1 MPISQNLLW
10 SASLRKWTLSFQ
22 NERLEALYQLHAISS
37 LRKHSRLALVVGAV
51 MTMLYGLLDPLFV
64 KPEAFVHVWYIRTM
78 AVMLFF
84 GVFWLSFYRQFL
96 KYNQLFLAIVALFSG
111 LGLLAQVSYM
121 PVAAINFYYTGLV
134 VMVFWTYTFS
144 GLRFFNSTLVGIVLL
159 VVFNIMFLL
168 LRPLPPLQ
176 VLIYDMFI
184 LSANIVGGFAS
195 YVAEKQSR
203 ELFLREKDLDNERH
217 RQQERALHDRLTGL
231 PNRELLLDRIEQA
244 INFSLRNDQVCAGL
258 FIDLD
263 KFKPINDTYG
273 HLIGDIVLKE
283 VATRLKYTMRE
294 ADTLARLGGDE
305 FFVLARD
312 IGSPEAAKVLAEK
325 LHRQFLAP
333 IILDGLPPIRD
344 LAASI
349 GICVFP
355 YRDVSAVD
363 VIRRADHAMYDAK
376 RENRRESSYA

>member
-10 SASLRKWTLSFQ
+10 SASLRKWTLNFD

-37 LRKHSRLALVVGAV
+37 LRRHSRLALVVGAV
-51 MTMLYGLLDPLFV
+51 MTMLYSFLDPLFV
-64 KPEAFVHVWYIRTM
+64 KPDAFVHVWYIRTM
-78 AVMLFF
+78 VVMLFF
-84 GVFWLSFYRQFL
+84 AVFWLSFYRHFL
-96 KYNQLFLAIVALFSG
+96 KYNQLFLAAVSLFSG

-134 VMVFWTYTFS
+134 IMVFWTYTFS
-144 GLRFFNSTLVGIVLL
+144 GLRFFNSTLVGIVLFL
-159 VVFNIMFLL
+159 VFNIMFLL
-168 LRPLPPLQ
+168 MRPLPPLQ
-176 VLIYDMFI
+176 VLIYDVFI

-195 YVAEKQSR
+195 YVSEKQSR
-203 ELFLREKDLDNERH
+203 ELFLREKDLDNERQ

-244 INFSLRNDQVCAGL
+244 INFSSRNDQLCAGL

-312 IGSPEAAKVLAEK
+312 IGNAETADILVEK
-325 LHRQFLAP
+325 LKRQFLAP

-344 LAASI
+344 LSASI

-376 RENRRESSYA
+376 RAGRRESSQA

>member
-10 SASLRKWTLSFQ
+10 SASLRKWTLSFE

-37 LRKHSRLALVVGAV
+37 LRRHSRLALVVGAV

-64 KPEAFVHVWYIRTM
+64 KPDAFVHVWYIRTM

-84 GVFWLSFYRQFL
+84 AVFWLSFYRHFL

-144 GLRFFNSTLVGIVLL
+144 GLRFFNSTLVGIVLFL
-159 VVFNIMFLL
+159 VFNIMFLF
-168 LRPLPPLQ
+168 LRSLPPLQ
-176 VLIYDMFI
+176 VLIYDVFI

-195 YVAEKQSR
+195 YVSEKQSR
-203 ELFLREKDLDNERH
+203 ELFLREKDLDNERQ

-244 INFSLRNDQVCAGL
+244 INFSVRNNQVCAGL

-312 IGSPEAAKVLAEK
+312 IGSAEAAEVMAEK
-325 LHRQFLAP
+325 LKRQFLAP

-344 LAASI
+344 LSASI

-376 RENRRESSYA
+376 REGRRESNYA

>member
-10 SASLRKWTLSFQ
+10 SASLRKWTLSFE

-37 LRKHSRLALVVGAV
+37 LRRHSRLALVVGAV
-51 MTMLYGLLDPLFV
+51 MMMLYGLLDPLFV
-64 KPEAFVHVWYIRTM
+64 KPDAFVHVWYIRAM
-78 AVMLFF
+78 VVMLFF
-84 GVFWLSFYRQFL
+84 AVFWLSFYRHFL
-96 KYNQLFLAIVALFSG
+96 KYNQLFLGVVALFSG

-144 GLRFFNSTLVGIVLL
+144 GLRFFYSTLVGILL
-159 VVFNIMFLL
+159 FLVFNVMFLF
-168 LRPLPPLQ
+168 LRPLPLLQ
-176 VLIYDMFI
+176 VLIYDVFI
-184 LSANIVGGFAS
+184 LSANVVGGFAS
-195 YVAEKQSR
+195 YVSEKQSR
-203 ELFLREKDLDNERH
+203 ELFLREKDLDNERQ

-244 INFSLRNDQVCAGL
+244 INFSVRNNQICAGL

-263 KFKPINDTYG
+263 RFKPINDTYG

-312 IGSPEAAKVLAEK
+312 IGSAEAAEVLAEK
-325 LHRQFLAP
+325 LKRQFLAP

-344 LAASI
+344 LSASI

-355 YRDVSAVD
+355 YRDASAVD

-376 RENRRESSYA
+376 RESRRSTSYA